1 MEFLAPRNGK
11 RPMKT
16 DAETGL
22 KLLVIDDESQNLELI
37 EAALAQQGLEILTTT
52 DPEAGLALFQEEH
65 PEIILLDLV
74 MPKLSG
80 MNLLEQIIASDPGAE
95 VILMTGHYS
104 AESAVEAIRKGA
116 ADYLTKPL
124 DIVALRAR
132 VLALVKE
139 RQSRSFVKQLDQQM
153 VDTFQLEGIVG
164 RSPLIMDV
172 FSAIRRI
179 APHFRTALIT
189 GDTGTGKEL
198 VAHALHRLSPV
209 ADKTFAMCNCSALVE
224 TLFESELFGHVR
236 GAFTGATQDKVGLF
250 EYAHQGTVF
259 LDEIGDM
266 PLAGQA
272 KLLRVLQNQE
282 VQRVGSPALRKVDV
296 RFIAATNKD
305 LFTMMREHRFRDD
318 LYYRLSMVE
327 ITLPEL
333 ADRKEDLPLLE
344 RYFIQKFATQYNKP
358 IRGMT
363 RRAQALLARH
373 AWPGNVRELEN
384 VIGKACMM
392 AEGNVI
398 DIKDLP
404 LHLRQVTP
412 LRRGDD
418 DKLLSMEEIQERH
431 LVQVLQRVGGDK
443 SRAAEVLGIS
453 RGTLYNMLARIEA
466 PRKAN

>member
-1 MEFLAPRNGK
+1 MNIDSRV
-11 RPMKT
+11 
-16 DAETGL
+16 GL
-22 KLLVIDDESQNLELI
+22 RLLVIDDESQNLGLI
-37 EAALAQQGLEILTTT
+37 ESALEQQGLEILTASN
-52 DPEAGLALFQEEH
+52 PEVGLALFNEKR
-65 PEIILLDLV
+65 PEIVLLDLV
-74 MPKLSG
+74 MPKISG
-80 MNLLEQIIASDPGAE
+80 MDLLEQIIANDPGAE
-95 VILMTGHYS
+95 VILMTGYYS

-124 DIVALRAR
+124 DVGALRDR
-132 VLALVKE
+132 VFKLVNEHRSRRLAT
-139 RQSRSFVKQLDQQM
+139 QLDQQM

-172 FSAIRRI
+172 FAAIRRV

-189 GDTGTGKEL
+189 GETGTGKEL

-209 ADKTFAMCNCSALVE
+209 SDKTFAVCNCSALVE

-305 LFTMMREHRFRDD
+305 LRALVREHTFRED

-327 ITLPEL
+327 ITLPTL
-333 ADRKEDLPLLE
+333 VDRKEDLPLLQ
-344 RYFIQKFATQYNKP
+344 RYFIEKFATQYNKP
-358 IRGMT
+358 VRGMT
-363 RRAQALLARH
+363 RRAQALLGRH
-373 AWPGNVRELEN
+373 DWPGNVRELEN
-384 VIGKACMM
+384 VIGKACMTV
-392 AEGNVI
+392 EGNVV
-398 DIKDLP
+398 DVKDLP
-404 LHLRQVTP
+404 PHLRKAPV
-412 LRRGDD
+412 LARADD
-418 DKLLSMEEIQERH
+418 DNLLSMEEVQERH
-431 LVQVLQRVGGDK
+431 LVKVLERVGGDK

-453 RGTLYNMLARIEA
+453 RTTLYNILARIELA
-466 PRKAN
+466 RKAN

>member
-1 MEFLAPRNGK
+1 
-11 RPMKT
+11 MKVDT
-16 DAETGL
+16 EIGL
-22 KLLVIDDESQNLELI
+22 KLLVIDDEEQNLGLI
-37 EAALAQQGLEILTTT
+37 GSALEQQGLEILTTT
-52 DPEAGLALFQEEH
+52 DPEVGLALFKENL
-65 PEIILLDLV
+65 PEIVLLDLV
-74 MPKLSG
+74 MPNISG
-80 MNLLEQIIASDPGAE
+80 MDLLEQIIAIDPGAE
-95 VILMTGHYS
+95 VVLMTGYYS

-124 DIVALRAR
+124 DVGKLRDR
-132 VLALVKE
+132 VLTLVNE
-139 RQSRSFVKQLDQQM
+139 HRSRRLATQLDQQM

-172 FSAIRRI
+172 FAAIRRI

-198 VAHALHRLSPV
+198 VAKALHRLSPV
-209 ADKTFAMCNCSALVE
+209 SDKTFAVCNCAGLVE

-282 VQRVGSPALRKVDV
+282 VQRVGSPAIRKVDV
-296 RFIAATNKD
+296 RFVAATNQD
-305 LFTMMREHRFRDD
+305 LRALVREHRFRED

-327 ITLPEL
+327 IELPGL
-333 ADRKEDLPLLE
+333 VDRKEDLPLLE
-344 RYFIQKFATQYNKP
+344 RYFIEKFAMQYNKP

-363 RRAQALLARH
+363 RRAQALLGRH
-373 AWPGNVRELEN
+373 DWPGNVRELEN
-384 VIGKACMM
+384 VIGKACMTV
-392 AEGNVI
+392 EGNVV
-398 DIKDLP
+398 DVKDLP
-404 LHLRQVTP
+404 PHLRKAPV
-412 LRRGDD
+412 LALADED
-418 DKLLSMEEIQERH
+418 NLLSMEEVQERH
-431 LVQVLQRVGGDK
+431 LVTVLERVGGDK

-453 RGTLYNMLARIEA
+453 RSTLYNMLARIELA
-466 PRKAN
+466 RKAN

>member
-1 MEFLAPRNGK
+1 MNIDSRV
-11 RPMKT
+11 
-16 DAETGL
+16 GL
-22 KLLVIDDESQNLELI
+22 RLLVIDDESQNLGLI
-37 EAALAQQGLEILTTT
+37 ESALEQQGLEILTASN
-52 DPEAGLALFQEEH
+52 PEVGLALFKEKR
-65 PEIILLDLV
+65 PEIVLLDLV
-74 MPKLSG
+74 MPKING
-80 MNLLEQIIASDPGAE
+80 MDLLEQIIANDPGAE
-95 VILMTGHYS
+95 VILMTGYYS

-124 DIVALRAR
+124 DVGALRDR
-132 VLALVKE
+132 VFTLVNEHRSRRLAT
-139 RQSRSFVKQLDQQM
+139 QLDQQM

-172 FSAIRRI
+172 FAAIRRV

-189 GDTGTGKEL
+189 GETGTGKEL

-209 ADKTFAMCNCSALVE
+209 SDKTFAVCNCSALVE

-282 VQRVGSPALRKVDV
+282 IQRVGSPALRKVDV

-305 LFTMMREHRFRDD
+305 LRALVREHTFRED

-327 ITLPEL
+327 ITLPTL
-333 ADRKEDLPLLE
+333 VDRKEDLPLLQ
-344 RYFIQKFATQYNKP
+344 RYFIEKFATQYNKP
-358 IRGMT
+358 VRGMT
-363 RRAQALLARH
+363 RRAQALLGRH
-373 AWPGNVRELEN
+373 DWPGNVRELEN
-384 VIGKACMM
+384 VIGKACMTV
-392 AEGNVI
+392 EGNVV
-398 DIKDLP
+398 DVKDLP
-404 LHLRQVTP
+404 PHLRKAPV
-412 LRRGDD
+412 LARADD
-418 DKLLSMEEIQERH
+418 DNLLSMEEVQERH
-431 LVQVLQRVGGDK
+431 LVKVLERVRGDK

-453 RGTLYNMLARIEA
+453 RTTLYNILARIELA
-466 PRKAN
+466 RKAN

>member
-1 MEFLAPRNGK
+1 
-11 RPMKT
+11 MKT

-37 EAALAQQGLEILTTT
+37 ESALEQQGLEILTTT
-52 DPEAGLALFQEEH
+52 DPEAGLALFQEER

-80 MNLLEQIIASDPGAE
+80 MDLLEQIIDSDPGAE

-132 VLALVKE
+132 VIALVNE
-139 RQSRSFVKQLDQQM
+139 RQSRNFAKQLDQQM

-250 EYAHQGTVF
+250 EYANQGTVF

-305 LFTMMREHRFRDD
+305 LFALMREHRFRDD

-333 ADRKEDLPLLE
+333 VDRKEDLPLLE

-363 RRAQALLARH
+363 RRAQALLGRH
-373 AWPGNVRELEN
+373 DWPGNVRELEN

-392 AEGNVI
+392 VEGNVI

-404 LHLRQVTP
+404 PHLRKVTP
-412 LRRGDD
+412 LHRGDD

-453 RGTLYNMLARIEA
+453 RGTLYNMLARIET

>member
-1 MEFLAPRNGK
+1 MNNDARVGFRLLA
-11 RPMKT
+11 
-16 DAETGL
+16 
-22 KLLVIDDESQNLELI
+22 IDDESQNLGLI
-37 EAALAQQGLEILTTT
+37 ESALEQHGLEILTAST
-52 DPEAGLALFQEEH
+52 PEVGLVLFKENR
-65 PEIILLDLV
+65 PEIVLLDLV
-74 MPKLSG
+74 MPNTSG
-80 MNLLEQIIASDPGAE
+80 MDLLEQIIAIDPGAE
-95 VILMTGHYS
+95 VILMTGYYS

-124 DIVALRAR
+124 DVGKLRDR
-132 VLALVKE
+132 VLTLVNE
-139 RQSRSFVKQLDQQM
+139 RRSRRLATQLDQQM

-172 FSAIRRI
+172 FAAIRRI

-189 GDTGTGKEL
+189 GETGTGKEL

-209 ADKTFAMCNCSALVE
+209 SDKTFAVCNCSALVE

-305 LFTMMREHRFRDD
+305 LRTLVREHRFRED

-327 ITLPEL
+327 ITLPTL
-333 ADRKEDLPLLE
+333 VDRKEDIPLLQ
-344 RYFIQKFATQYNKP
+344 RYFIEKFATQYNKP
-358 IRGMT
+358 VRGMT
-363 RRAQALLARH
+363 RRAQALLSRH
-373 AWPGNVRELEN
+373 DWPGNVRELEN

-392 AEGNVI
+392 VEGNVI
-398 DIKDLP
+398 DAKVLP
-404 LHLRQVTP
+404 PHLHKPPVLVR
-412 LRRGDD
+412 DD
-418 DKLLSMEEIQERH
+418 DNLLSMEEVQERH
-431 LVQVLQRVGGDK
+431 LVKVLERVGGDK

-453 RGTLYNMLARIEA
+453 RTTLYNILARIELA
-466 PRKAN
+466 RKAN

>member
-1 MEFLAPRNGK
+1 MNIDSRV
-11 RPMKT
+11 
-16 DAETGL
+16 GL
-22 KLLVIDDESQNLELI
+22 RLLVIDDESQNLGLI
-37 EAALAQQGLEILTTT
+37 ESALEQQGLEILTASN
-52 DPEAGLALFQEEH
+52 PEVGLALFNEKR
-65 PEIILLDLV
+65 PEIVLLDLV
-74 MPKLSG
+74 MPKISG
-80 MNLLEQIIASDPGAE
+80 MDLLEQIIANDPGAE
-95 VILMTGHYS
+95 VILMTGYYS

-124 DIVALRAR
+124 DVGKLRDR
-132 VLALVKE
+132 VFTLVNEHRSRRLAT
-139 RQSRSFVKQLDQQM
+139 QLDQQM

-172 FSAIRRI
+172 FAAIRRV

-209 ADKTFAMCNCSALVE
+209 SDKTFAVCNCSALVE

-266 PLAGQA
+266 SLAGQA

-282 VQRVGSPALRKVDV
+282 VQRVGSPAIRKLDV
-296 RFIAATNKD
+296 RFIAATNQD
-305 LFTMMREHRFRDD
+305 LRASVREHTFRED

-327 ITLPEL
+327 ITLPTL
-333 ADRKEDLPLLE
+333 VDRKEDLPLLQ
-344 RYFIQKFATQYNKP
+344 RYFIEKFATQYNKP

-363 RRAQALLARH
+363 RRAQALLGRRD
-373 AWPGNVRELEN
+373 WPGNVRELEN

-392 AEGNVI
+392 VEGNVI
-398 DIKDLP
+398 DVKDLP
-404 LHLRQVTP
+404 PDLRMAPVLVRDP
-412 LRRGDD
+412 DD
-418 DKLLSMEEIQERH
+418 NLLSMEEVQERH
-431 LVQVLQRVGGDK
+431 LVRVLERLGGDK
-443 SRAAEVLGIS
+443 TRAAEVLGIS
-453 RGTLYNMLARIEA
+453 RSTLYNLLARMELA
-466 PRKAN
+466 RKVN